1 MSKYIL
7 NIDWLALYGTQSIP
21 LDVMKFTP
29 RDWHAPDES
38 DQIMELAAAVGA
50 NEVDHY
56 TAAENVKRFVL
67 DKIELEVMPYGTRQF
82 YSLYQVYYRKELFAQ
97 IQLFPKLPSMPKDCM
112 IMKIANL
119 WLYRANWLNTF
130 DYVCTMLRLQPL
142 KISRLDLAA
151 DFNTFENSLHPIEFI
166 RQFMAGEIKHKGRG
180 AGAVNFEQR
189 YAYLRKEDRIVD
201 VLAYNALTMG
211 KKASDAHCYLYNKT
225 LELQTAKCKP
235 YIWECWQ
242 RAGFDC
248 SDVWRLEVT
257 MGAKA
262 LDFYDRNTGDRV
274 KFGIS
279 DITKPSDDMNIAVLY
294 FAMLRALFFFFVPT
308 GQKNVSREKMIR
320 LFGDSVEI
328 DRAVIRS
335 WQCSGRT
342 EKVLIKQLYTLA
354 QRYRGVTDLDQTYA
368 AIAADHLVE
377 SCGLQDWLKRKKDDW
392 KNIRLKE

>member
-7 NIDWLALYGTQSIP
+7 NIDWLALYGSQSIP
-21 LDVMKFTP
+21 LDVFKYTP
-29 RDWHAPDES
+29 KDWHAPDEP
-38 DQIMELAAAVGA
+38 DRIMELVDAVGA
-50 NEVDHY
+50 DEVDHH
-56 TAAENVKRFVL
+56 TAAANVMRFVL
-67 DKIELEVMPYGTRQF
+67 DDIEIEVMPYGTRQF
-82 YSLYQVYYRKELFAQ
+82 YSLYQVYYKGELFAQ
-97 IQLFPKLPSMPKDCM
+97 VQLFPKLPSMPKDCM

-119 WLYRANWLNTF
+119 WLYRADWRRAY
-130 DYVCTMLRLQPL
+130 DYVCTMLRLRPL

-151 DFNTFENSLHPIEFI
+151 DFNTFENGLHPIEFI

-180 AGAVNFEQR
+180 VGTVNFEQR

-211 KKASDAHCYLYNKT
+211 KKTSDAHCYLYNKT
-225 LELQTAKCKP
+225 LELQTAKRKP
-235 YIWECWQ
+235 YIWECW
-242 RAGFDC
+242 RNAGFDVT
-248 SDVWRLEVT
+248 DVWRLEIS
-257 MGAKA
+257 MCSKSF
-262 LDFYDRNTGDRV
+262 DFYDRSTGERV
-274 KFGIS
+274 QFAIS
-279 DITKPSDDMNIAVLY
+279 DIIKPSDDMNIAVLY
-294 FAMLRALFFFFVPT
+294 FTMLRALFFFFVPT
-308 GQKNVSREKMIR
+308 GQKNVSREKMIK

-354 QRYRGVTDLDQTYA
+354 QRYRGITDSDQLWASVA
-368 AIAADHLVE
+368 AGHLVE